1 MELEGKSAI
10 VTGATQGIGRE
21 IAFLLAKQG
30 ASVTTADI
38 KLKEAQD
45 TAQIIE
51 SRGGRALASHVD
63 VSKGDQVEAMV
74 SFTVEA
80 FGSVDLLVNDAGISI
95 SSLILDTTEEDFDLM
110 WQVNVKGQFLCAQ
123 EVAKAMIR
131 QGSGGR
137 IINISSGSAIN
148 ARVEGGAYCASKA
161 GLEQLTRVMAMELAE
176 QGINV
181 NAVSPGFTDRADG
194 PNPYAPPAYRQSMLS
209 HIPQGR
215 AGVPREIAQV
225 VLFLA
230 TPGISEHIIGEI
242 IHMDGGYSAGKFG
255 LKGHGNTGLL
265 KPRS

>member
-148 ARVEGGAYCASKA
+148 A
-161 GLEQLTRVMAMELAE
+161 
-176 QGINV
+176 
-181 NAVSPGFTDRADG
+181 VSSGFTDRADG
-194 PNPYAPPAYRQSMLS
+194 PNPYAPPAHRQSMLS